1 MVFFC
6 ERLILA
12 RVKEGET
19 IYYVMKKLIITLV
32 FLAFVTGPTL
42 AQLQIDGKAI
52 PGPEEV
58 SYITV
63 HGYAFNTSTRV
74 FIDFGQW
81 DGRFNRRQQF
91 QTITEEPIA
100 FRNAIQAV
108 NYLAARGWELDG
120 TGIAT
125 RENGFRV
132 DFYVLKR
139 KEPSKKEAKE
149 PDL

>member
-6 ERLILA
+6 ERLVLT
-12 RVKEGET
+12 RVKERET

-32 FLAFVTGPTL
+32 FLAFVSGHSF

-63 HGYAFNTSTRV
+63 HGYAFNTSMRV
-74 FIDFGQW
+74 FINFGQW
-81 DGRFNRRQQF
+81 DGRYDRRQQF
-91 QTITEEPIA
+91 QTNTEEPIA

-108 NYLAARGWELDG
+108 NYLAARGWELDES
-120 TGIAT
+120 GIAISDD
-125 RENGFRV
+125 GFRV
-132 DFYVLKR
+132 DLYVLKR
-139 KEPSKKEAKE
+139 KEPSEKEAE
-149 PDL
+149 EADL

>member
-1 MVFFC
+1 
-6 ERLILA
+6 
-12 RVKEGET
+12 
-19 IYYVMKKLIITLV
+19 MKKLISTLI
-32 FLAFVTGPTL
+32 FLVSISWNTF
-42 AQLQIDGKAI
+42 AQVKIDGKAI
-52 PGPEEV
+52 PGAEEV

-81 DGRFNRRQQF
+81 DGRFNRRQTF
-91 QTITEEPIA
+91 KTTLDEPIS
-100 FRNAIQAV
+100 FTNAVQAV

-139 KEPSKKEAKE
+139 KEPLKNETK
-149 PDL
+149 